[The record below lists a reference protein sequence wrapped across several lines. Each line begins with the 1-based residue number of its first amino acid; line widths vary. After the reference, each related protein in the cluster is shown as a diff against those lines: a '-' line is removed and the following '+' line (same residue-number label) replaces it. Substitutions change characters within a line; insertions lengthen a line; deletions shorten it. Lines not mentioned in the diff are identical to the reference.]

1 VKRVLAAIGGVVG
14 GMLLAATGLLG
25 EHASTETVEPRSE
38 PLDLERYCRK
48 VYGDDATVYTP
59 RLSENWSCGNWK
71 NGLWALEP
79 IDLHEACRWQ
89 RGESAVLGRIDLAER
104 EVACTK

>member
-1 VKRVLAAIGGVVG
+1 MRRVLAAAGGVVG

-25 EHASTETVEPRSE
+25 EHASTETTEARSV
-38 PLDLERYCRK
+38 PLDLERYCRHAH
-48 VYGDDATVYTP
+48 GDDATVYTP
-59 RLSENWSCGNWK
+59 RRTENWSCGTWR

-89 RGESAVLGRIDLAER
+89 RGDNAVLGRIDGAER
-104 EVACTK
+104 EVACTR